1 MSNSKAHFL
10 TLLPRPD
17 KMGALINKCR
27 KNPMNEDETR
37 RNSSEERNRLEQE
50 KRDSI
55 ERNTKIL
62 REDLYQNYMKPYFK
76 LG

>member
-1 MSNSKAHFL
+1 
-10 TLLPRPD
+10 
-17 KMGALINKCR
+17 MGALINKCR

-62 REDLYQNYMKPYFK
+62 REDLY
-76 LG
+76 